1 MARYTIEDL
10 SNKLEISTSSV
21 QELKAKLSLRGI
33 IEKEEDFAQMKK
45 IVDGIKK
52 CYGKVTLATIN
63 EYYRLNERRSKHGK
77 RV

>member
-1 MARYTIEDL
+1 MVRYTIQDISDEL
-10 SNKLEISTSSV
+10 KISTNSV
-21 QELKAKLSLRGI
+21 QELKAKLGLRGI
-33 IEKEEDFAQMKK
+33 IEKEKEFAQMKE

-63 EYYRLNERRSKHGK
+63 EYYRLNERSSKHGK